1 MKLTAYTDS
10 KLQFFY
16 LDQADGD
23 LRAVKGLPQNVED
36 KMLQMIGRIKPQQG
50 RLYFEQILIDDKE
63 PFPLPSYNDFA
74 RRDYLELN
82 LKSFLVDA
90 SSMHE
95 YKMAS
100 KGLLGDQSC
109 AGPLYPTVYWL
120 LGELFAIDPNIIATY
135 SFLDASTEI
144 DEIPFDSF
152 LISDAEKE
160 RLLDDER
167 GVPDFHGIHIF
178 TYKRWQNHNPVK
190 WESFDFIQTDE
201 DAALLGAQ
209 KTGSVNL
216 IEVRPSLEWLHEK
229 FIEGELKNIM
239 DQRQL

>member
-1 MKLTAYTDS
+1 MFASMELKGI
-10 KLQFFY
+10 
-16 LDQADGD
+16 DG
-23 LRAVKGLPQNVED
+23 GLPQNVED
-36 KMLQMIGRIKPQQG
+36 KMLQMIERIKPQQG
-50 RLYFEQILIDDKE
+50 RLYFEQILIDNKE

-178 TYKRWQNHNPVK
+178 TYKRWQNDNPVK

>member
-16 LDQADGD
+16 LDQTGGY
-23 LRAVKGLPQNVED
+23 LTVVKGLPQNVED

-100 KGLLGDQSC
+100 KGLLNDQSST
-109 AGPLYPTVYWL
+109 GPLYPTVYWL
-120 LGELFAIDPNIIATY
+120 LGELFAIDSTIIATY

-144 DEIPFDSF
+144 DKIPFDSF